1 MERRSV
7 LGWAS
12 AGLLGWGLQGAPGMA
27 QAAPAAAGL
36 TAIHPWLGEGEQLQ
50 AELLVDGVSLGQ
62 FTHKAAGLQRA
73 PALSLALPANAKQL
87 ALRGS
92 WQSAKGTTRS
102 VAGNW
107 QLLDLA
113 GLTRPLYDPALDM
126 AARITQFCD
135 AAQRALSQRGSKAS
149 LDELSVAPAV
159 PGAAEKLAAREKQW
173 QLRLPAAVHQL
184 MRLKVEL
191 GDSHYLAA
199 GELQTVGSLL
209 KEWGGS
215 LQDFAPATRA
225 RYERSVAVFV
235 EVGDGMGCIA
245 WDPQGVRAGEPS
257 GLMVD
262 ERGSAKVQAAANN
275 EGVWFSVHQEMVAK
289 PELFL
294 NSQLQP
300 VGAVQAL
307 LNPIQTLLLDQLL
320 ADWAPASAKGPLL
333 PVDSANPLFHVQ
345 LSVDERGKPTLRQR
359 SYEDHSP
366 LARLWL

>member
-1 MERRSV
+1 MKRRSV
-7 LGWAS
+7 LGLAS

-27 QAAPAAAGL
+27 QAAPSAAGL

-50 AELLVDGVSLGQ
+50 AKFLADGVPLGQ
-62 FTHKAAGLQRA
+62 FTHTAVGLQRA
-73 PALSLALPANAKQL
+73 PALSVALPANAKQL
-87 ALRGS
+87 VLRGS
-92 WQSAKGTTRS
+92 RKSANGQTRP
-102 VAGNW
+102 VTGNW
-107 QLLDLA
+107 QLFDLA
-113 GLTRPLYDPALDM
+113 GLTRPLYDSALDM
-126 AARITQFCD
+126 AVRITQFRD
-135 AAQRALSQRGSKAS
+135 LAQRALSRRESKAK
-149 LDELSVAPAV
+149 LDELSVAPAA
-159 PGAAEKLAAREKQW
+159 PDAAEKLAAREKQW

-184 MRLKVEL
+184 MQLKVKL
-191 GDSHYLAA
+191 GDSLYLTA
-199 GELQTVGSLL
+199 GEVQTVGSLL
-209 KEWGGS
+209 KDWGGS

-245 WDPQGVRAGEPS
+245 WDPQGVRVGEPS

-262 ERGSAKVQAAANN
+262 ERGSAKVQAAAKN
-275 EGVWFSVHQEMVAK
+275 EGVWFSVHQETVEL

-307 LNPIQTLLLDQLL
+307 INPIQTLVLEGLVESL
-320 ADWAPASAKGPLL
+320 APSRSKGPVL

>member
-7 LGWAS
+7 LGLAS
-12 AGLLGWGLQGAPGMA
+12 AGLLGWGLQSAPGMA
-27 QAAPAAAGL
+27 QAATPAAGL

-50 AELLVDGVSLGQ
+50 AEFLADGVPLGQ
-62 FTHKAAGLQRA
+62 FTHTAAGLQRA
-73 PALSLALPANAKQL
+73 PALSVALPANANQL
-87 ALRGS
+87 VLRGS
-92 WQSAKGTTRS
+92 WKSAKGPTRP

-107 QLLDLA
+107 QLFDLA

-126 AARITQFCD
+126 AARIRQFRD
-135 AAQRALSQRGSKAS
+135 LAQRALSPRGGKAS
-149 LDELSVAPAV
+149 LDELSVAPAAS
-159 PGAAEKLAAREKQW
+159 GAAEKLAAREKQW

-184 MRLKVEL
+184 MQLTVKL
-191 GDSHYLAA
+191 GDSYYLAA
-199 GELQTVGSLL
+199 GGQAVSSLL
-209 KEWGGS
+209 KDWGDS

-245 WDPQGVRAGEPS
+245 WDPQGVRAGESS

-262 ERGSAKVQAAANN
+262 ERGSAKVQAPAKND
-275 EGVWFSVHQEMVAK
+275 GVWFSVHQETVGL

-300 VGAVQAL
+300 VGAAQAL
-307 LNPIQTLLLDQLL
+307 INPIQTLVLEGLIESLV
-320 ADWAPASAKGPLL
+320 PSRSKGPLL
-333 PVDSANPLFHVQ
+333 PVDGANPLFHVQ